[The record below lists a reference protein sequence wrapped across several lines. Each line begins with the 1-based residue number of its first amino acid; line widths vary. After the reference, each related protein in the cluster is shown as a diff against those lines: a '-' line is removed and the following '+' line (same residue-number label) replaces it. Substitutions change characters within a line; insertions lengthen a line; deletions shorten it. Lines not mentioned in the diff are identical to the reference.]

1 MSEFTKIQQDLSR
14 LKQDN
19 LEIKEM
25 LLQLL
30 HPAQSMDTRGKAKAI
45 MDALNSGDRKHYLD
59 VRKQLLGNRK
69 P

>member
-1 MSEFTKIQQDLSR
+1 MSELTQIQQDLNA
-14 LKQDN
+14 LKESN

-25 LLQLL
+25 LSQLL

-45 MDALNSGDRKHYLD
+45 MDALKSGDRKHYLD
-59 VRKQLLGNRK
+59 IRKQVLGNHK